1 MKETKEILADYSHYE
16 KSRNKR
22 LDRLEQLKG
31 LSVSPKAKGLYVLV
45 IGESATRDHMES
57 YGYKRH
63 TTPFLESFKKDP
75 GTLLFSKAF
84 SNHTHTV
91 PVLTYALSQ
100 KNQYNNIPLQKA
112 YFLIEIAKKQDMRP
126 IGSATSENM
135 EHGTHPHQKWPEQQI
150 TKCLSMAVREKEWV
164 PLIMTRP
171 CWIMYRLS
179 IALIL
184 LLLFFT

>member
-1 MKETKEILADYSHYE
+1 MPYHLSRKSKKLLLFCSHERDKEILADYSHYE
-16 KSRNKR
+16 KSRNER

-63 TTPFLESFKKDP
+63 TTPFLKASKRP
-75 GTLLFSKAF
+75 RNPAFSKAF

-112 YFLIEIAKKQDMRP
+112 YSLIEIAKSR
-126 IGSATSENM
+126 I
-135 EHGTHPHQKWPEQQI
+135 
-150 TKCLSMAVREKEWV
+150 
-164 PLIMTRP
+164 
-171 CWIMYRLS
+171 
-179 IALIL
+179 
-184 LLLFFT
+184 